1 MFRYCLIST
10 NESLDQNK
18 LSDYSISAGTKLM
31 LVIKKDEPVST
42 ESNLT
47 RELKT
52 IGKAYVT
59 DVDQF
64 ATVFNQVS
72 SLI

>member
-1 MFRYCLIST
+1 
-10 NESLDQNK
+10 
-18 LSDYSISAGTKLM
+18 M

-72 SLI
+72 SLIEL